1 MKTLY
6 QKEERLL
13 VKSSKPTSKQKHIII
28 KLKDILSLNLMLG
41 NSDNCDTVSLESY
54 EELSCSTHKENKFK
68 PLHTTGTHII
78 N

>member
-1 MKTLY
+1 
-6 QKEERLL
+6 
-13 VKSSKPTSKQKHIII
+13 
-28 KLKDILSLNLMLG
+28 MLE

-68 PLHTTGTHII
+68 PLHTTGTHIM